1 MNLSR
6 REWIFLVGIVSFS
19 AIPVIGGLLRA
30 VELAGGPAIVPEEN
44 PRALASPLPIVV
56 HIVSSFLFCIVGA
69 LQFVPSLRRRRLAM
83 HRKMG
88 RPIAIAGGISALT
101 GLWMTHFYAF
111 PADLQGR
118 ALYWTRIVLGLAML
132 GLIGWAWVAIRKRGI
147 PQRVPRHGAA
157 MIRAYAI
164 AQGASTQAF
173 LGIGWT
179 LLSGAS
185 PRGPFR
191 DGLMVFAW
199 VVNFAV
205 AEYAIGKTLGR
216 RRASASPG

>member
-6 REWIFLVGIVSFS
+6 REWIFLIGIVSFS
-19 AIPVIGGLLRA
+19 AIPVIGGLLRV

-56 HIVSSFLFCIVGA
+56 HIASSFLFCIVGA

-111 PADLQGR
+111 PADLQGGV
-118 ALYWTRIVLGLAML
+118 LYWTRIVLGLAMV
-132 GLIGWAWVAIRKRGI
+132 GLIGSAWVSIRKRGL

-199 VVNFAV
+199 VVNLAV
-205 AEYAIGKTLGR
+205 AEYAIVKTLGR
-216 RRASASPG
+216 RRASASPR